1 MRKRNWNWAFCNW
14 NKEQRTKNKE
24 QGIEISIFNLFM
36 RRVVVTGMGAL
47 TPIGNN
53 LESYWSNLQNGVSGA
68 APITKFDTTKFK
80 TNFACELKNFDPKD
94 HFDVKEL
101 RKYDPFSQ
109 YALVAVDEAVKDSA
123 IDFDSLNKDRIG
135 VIWGSGNGGIQ
146 TFQDQM
152 KEYCEG
158 DGTPRF
164 TPFFIP
170 RILVDIASGI
180 ISIKY
185 GLRGV
190 NFCPVSACATS
201 NTAMIEAFNYIKW
214 GKAEMIITGGSE
226 AAINEA
232 AIGGFSSA
240 KALSTRN
247 DSPETASRP
256 FDVTRDGFVMG
267 EGAGAM
273 ILEEYEHAIKR
284 GAKIYAEV
292 VGGGMAA
299 DAYHLT
305 GTHPEGDGAVLGM
318 NEALREAEITAEKI
332 DYINMHATS
341 TPLGDNSELIAAKRV
356 FGERHA
362 LSISATKSMTGHLLG
377 AAGAIE
383 GIACVMALKDQ
394 LVPPTINT
402 TDIEP
407 DFKDL
412 FDFPMGKAKKK
423 DLTYAMSN
431 TFGFGG
437 HIASI
442 IFKKFEG

>member
-1 MRKRNWNWAFCNW
+1 
-14 NKEQRTKNKE
+14 
-24 QGIEISIFNLFM
+24 M
-36 RRVVVTGMGAL
+36 RRVVITGMGAL
-47 TPIGNN
+47 TPIGNDLNTYWTN
-53 LESYWSNLQNGVSGA
+53 LKNGVSGA
-68 APITKFDTTKFK
+68 AEITKFDSSKHK
-80 TNFACELKNFDPKD
+80 VHFACELKDFDAKNF
-94 HFDVKEL
+94 FDVKEL

-109 YALVAVDEAVKDSA
+109 YALIAVDEALKNGQIQLD
-123 IDFDSLNKDRIG
+123 DLNKDRIG

-201 NTAMIEAFNYIKW
+201 NTALIEAFNYIKW
-214 GKAEMIITGGSE
+214 DKADMIITGGSE
-226 AAINEA
+226 AAINES

-247 DSPETASRP
+247 GDPKTASRP

-267 EGAGAM
+267 EGAGALV
-273 ILEEYEHAIKR
+273 LEELEHALKR
-284 GAKIYAEV
+284 GATIFGEV

-318 NEALREAEITAEKI
+318 TEALREAGLQPTDI
-332 DYINMHATS
+332 DYVNMHATS
-341 TPLGDNSELIAAKRV
+341 TPQGDNSELIAAKRV
-356 FGERHA
+356 FGQHSS

-383 GIACVMALKDQ
+383 GIACVMALKEGI
-394 LVPPTINT
+394 VPPTINT
-402 TDIEP
+402 TEIEP
-407 DFKDL
+407 DFKDQ
-412 FDFPMGKAKKK
+412 FDFPLDKGKEK
-423 DLTYAMSN
+423 TMQYAMSN

-437 HIASI
+437 HIASV
-442 IFKKFEG
+442 IFKRYE

>member
-1 MRKRNWNWAFCNW
+1 M
-14 NKEQRTKNKE
+14 TK
-24 QGIEISIFNLFM
+24 
-36 RRVVVTGMGAL
+36 RVVITGLGAL

-53 LESYWSNLQNGVSGA
+53 VPDFWNNMKAGKSGA
-68 APITKFDTTKFK
+68 TPITKFDTTKFK
-80 TNFACELKNFDPKD
+80 TSFACEVKGYNPAD
-94 HFDVKEL
+94 HFDVKEI

-109 YALVAVDEAVKDSA
+109 YALVAVREAVADA
-123 IDFDSLNKDRIG
+123 GINFENLNRDRIG

-152 KEYCEG
+152 KEYCAG

-180 ISIKY
+180 ISMEY
-185 GLRGV
+185 GLRGI
-190 NFCPVSACATS
+190 NYCAVSACATS
-201 NTAMIEAFNYIKW
+201 NTAMIDAFNYIKW
-214 GKAEMIITGGSE
+214 GKANMIISGGSE

-240 KALSTRN
+240 QALSKRN
-247 DSPETASRP
+247 DSYETASRP

-267 EGAGAM
+267 EGAGAI
-273 ILEEYEHAIKR
+273 ILEEYEHAVAR

-318 NEALREAEITAEKI
+318 EEALRDAEISADQI

-341 TPLGDNSELIAAKRV
+341 TPQGDNSELIALRRV
-356 FGERHA
+356 FGERQS
-362 LSISATKSMTGHLLG
+362 LSVSGTKSMTGHLLG
-377 AAGAIE
+377 AAGAVEAISC
-383 GIACVMALKDQ
+383 ILAIQDSV
-394 LVPPTINT
+394 VPPTINT
-402 TDIEP
+402 TEIEP

-412 FDFPMGKAKKK
+412 FDFPLQKGKEKEI
-423 DLTYAMSN
+423 TYAMSN

-437 HIASI
+437 HIATV
-442 IFKKFEG
+442 IFKKFQ

>member
-1 MRKRNWNWAFCNW
+1 
-14 NKEQRTKNKE
+14 
-24 QGIEISIFNLFM
+24 M
-36 RRVVVTGMGAL
+36 RRVVITGIGAL

-53 LESYWSNLQNGVSGA
+53 LNDYWTNLKNGVSGA
-68 APITKFDTTKFK
+68 APITKFDTSKFK
-80 TNFACELKNFDPKD
+80 TTFACELKNFEPKD
-94 HFDVKEL
+94 HFDVKEI
-101 RKYDPFSQ
+101 RKYDSFSQ
-109 YALVAVDEAVKDSA
+109 YALVAVAEAVEHGK
-123 IDFDSLNKDRIG
+123 IDFDTLNKDRIG

-152 KEYCEG
+152 MEFCEG

-164 TPFFIP
+164 TPYFIP

-201 NTAMIEAFNYIKW
+201 NTALIEAFNYIKW
-214 GKAEMIITGGSE
+214 DKADMIISGGSE
-226 AAINEA
+226 AAINQS

-256 FDVTRDGFVMG
+256 FDINRDGFVMG

-273 ILEEYEHAIKR
+273 ILEEYEHAKRR
-284 GAKIYAEV
+284 GATIYGEV

-318 NEALREAEITAEKI
+318 VEAMREAGISPDQV

-341 TPLGDNSELIAAKRV
+341 TPQGDNSELKAAKRV
-356 FGERHA
+356 FGNHHS
-362 LSISATKSMTGHLLG
+362 LSVSATKSMTGHLLG

-383 GIACVMALKDQ
+383 GIACVMALSEG

-402 TDIEP
+402 TDMEP
-407 DFKDL
+407 DFKGL
-412 FDFPMGKAKKK
+412 FDFPMGKAKAKEM
-423 DLTYAMSN
+423 TYAMSN

-442 IFKKFEG
+442 IFKKFKD

>member
-1 MRKRNWNWAFCNW
+1 
-14 NKEQRTKNKE
+14 
-24 QGIEISIFNLFM
+24 M

-53 LESYWSNLQNGVSGA
+53 LDEFWNALKEGKSGA
-68 APITKFDTTKFK
+68 TPITKFDTEKFK
-80 TNFACELKNFDPKD
+80 AKFACELKGYNELD
-94 HFDVKEL
+94 HFDSKEV
-101 RKYDPFSQ
+101 RKYDKFSQ
-109 YALVAVDEAVKDSA
+109 YALVTVEEAITQA
-123 IDFDSLNKDRIG
+123 GINFETLNKDRIG

-152 KEYCEG
+152 KEYCVG

-164 TPFFIP
+164 TPYFIP

-201 NTAMIEAFNYIKW
+201 NTAIIEAFNYIKW
-214 GKAEMIITGGSE
+214 DKAEMIITGGSE

-232 AIGGFSSA
+232 SIGGFSSA

-256 FDVTRDGFVMG
+256 FDISRDGFVMG
-267 EGAGAM
+267 EGAGAL

-284 GAKIYAEV
+284 GATILCEI

-305 GTHPEGDGAVLGM
+305 GTHPEGAGAVLGM
-318 NEALREAEITAEKI
+318 NEALREAGISADKI
-332 DYINMHATS
+332 DYVNMHATS
-341 TPLGDNSELIAAKRV
+341 TPQGDISELIAARTV
-356 FGERHA
+356 FGTNSKV
-362 LSISATKSMTGHLLG
+362 SISATKSMTGHLLG

-383 GIACVMALKDQ
+383 AIACVKALQ
-394 LVPPTINT
+394 TGLIPPTINT
-402 TDIEP
+402 ETIEP
-407 DFKDL
+407 EFANL
-412 FDFPMGKAKKK
+412 FHFPMGKASAKEVN
-423 DLTYAMSN
+423 YAMSN

-437 HIASI
+437 HIASVI
-442 IFKKFEG
+442 MKKF

>member
-1 MRKRNWNWAFCNW
+1 MPSLTPFAIIK
-14 NKEQRTKNKE
+14 K
-24 QGIEISIFNLFM
+24 M
-36 RRVVVTGMGAL
+36 RRVVVTGLGAL
-47 TPIGNN
+47 TPIGNDVPTYWEN
-53 LESYWSNLQNGVSGA
+53 LKNGVSGA
-68 APITKFDTTKFK
+68 APITYFDTEKFK
-80 TNFACELKNFDPKD
+80 TKFACELKDFDVKD
-94 HFDVKEL
+94 HFHVKEI
-101 RKYDPFSQ
+101 RQYDKFSL
-109 YALVAVDEAVKDSA
+109 YALYAVDQAVKDA
-123 IDFDSLNKDRIG
+123 NIDFETVNKNRVG

-164 TPFFIP
+164 SPFFIP
-170 RILVDIASGI
+170 RILVDIAAGI

-201 NTAMIEAFNYIKW
+201 NTALIEAFNQIKW
-214 GKAEMIITGGSE
+214 DKADMIISGGSE

-232 AIGGFSSA
+232 SIGGFSSA

-247 DSPETASRP
+247 DDPATASRP

-267 EGAGAM
+267 EGAGAV
-273 ILEEYEHAIKR
+273 ILEEYEHAVKR
-284 GAKIYAEV
+284 GATIYAEV

-305 GTHPEGDGAVLGM
+305 GTHPEGEGAVLGM
-318 NEALREAEITAEKI
+318 QEAMREAGITADKI

-341 TPLGDNSELIAAKRV
+341 TPLGDTSELIAAERV
-356 FGERHA
+356 FGKNPN
-362 LSISATKSMTGHLLG
+362 LTISATKSMTGHLLG

-383 GIACVMALKDQ
+383 GIACILALKDGM
-394 LVPPTINT
+394 VPPTINT
-402 TDIEP
+402 TEIEP
-407 DFKDL
+407 EYKDNYH
-412 FDFPMGKAKKK
+412 FPMGKAVAK
-423 DLTYAMSN
+423 DVKYAMSN

-437 HIASI
+437 HIASVL
-442 IFKKFEG
+442 FKKFEE

>member
-1 MRKRNWNWAFCNW
+1 
-14 NKEQRTKNKE
+14 
-24 QGIEISIFNLFM
+24 M

-53 LESYWSNLQNGVSGA
+53 LETYWKNLTSGKSGA
-68 APITKFDTTKFK
+68 APITKFDTSKFK
-80 TNFACELKNFDPKD
+80 AQFACELKDFDLKE
-94 HFDVKEL
+94 HFHVKEI
-101 RKYDPFSQ
+101 RQYDPFSL
-109 YALVAVDEAVKDSA
+109 YALYAVEEALQNGE
-123 IDFDSLNKDRIG
+123 IDLEGLNKDRIG

-146 TFQDQM
+146 TFQDQVT
-152 KEYCEG
+152 EYNKG

-164 TPFFIP
+164 SPFFIP
-170 RILVDIASGI
+170 RILVDIAAGI

-201 NTAMIEAFNYIKW
+201 NTALIEAFNQIKW

-232 AIGGFSSA
+232 SMGGFASA

-247 DSPETASRP
+247 ETPETASRP

-267 EGAGAM
+267 EGAGALV
-273 ILEEYEHAIKR
+273 LEELEHALKR
-284 GAKIYAEV
+284 GAKIYGEV

-305 GTHPEGDGAVLGM
+305 GTHPEGEGAVLGM
-318 NEALREAEITAEKI
+318 FEALKEADISPDQI
-332 DYINMHATS
+332 DHINMHATS
-341 TPLGDNSELIAAKRV
+341 TPVGDISELKAVQRV
-356 FGERHA
+356 FGKRHD

-383 GIACVMALKDQ
+383 GIACIMALKEGK
-394 LVPPTINT
+394 VPPTINT
-402 TDIEP
+402 KDIEP
-407 DFKDL
+407 EYADSYNFPLNRAEIKD
-412 FDFPMGKAKKK
+412 ME
-423 DLTYAMSN
+423 YAMSN

-437 HIASI
+437 HIASV
-442 IFKKFEG
+442 IFKRYQEQ

>member
-1 MRKRNWNWAFCNW
+1 MN
-14 NKEQRTKNKE
+14 
-24 QGIEISIFNLFM
+24 

-47 TPIGNN
+47 TPIGNTLN
-53 LESYWSNLQNGVSGA
+53 EYWEALKAGKSGA
-68 APITKFDTTKFK
+68 ALITKFDTEKFK
-80 TNFACELKNFDPKD
+80 AKFACELKGFNSLD
-94 HFDVKEL
+94 HFDSKEV
-101 RKYDPFSQ
+101 RKYDLFSQ
-109 YALVAVDEAVKDSA
+109 YALVAVDEAVKHA
-123 IDFDSLNKDRIG
+123 EIDFEKLNKDRIG

-152 KEYCEG
+152 KEYIEG

-164 TPFFIP
+164 SPYFIP

-201 NTAMIEAFNYIKW
+201 NTAIIEAFNYIKW
-214 GKAEMIITGGSE
+214 NKADMIITGGSE

-232 AIGGFSSA
+232 AMGGFASA

-256 FDVTRDGFVMG
+256 FDVSRDGFVMG
-267 EGAGAM
+267 EGAGAL
-273 ILEEYEHAIKR
+273 ILEEYEHAINR
-284 GAKIYAEV
+284 GAKILGEI

-305 GTHPEGDGAVLGM
+305 GTHPEGAGAVLGM
-318 NEALREAEITAEKI
+318 NEALREAGITAAEI
-332 DYINMHATS
+332 DYVNMHATS
-341 TPLGDNSELIAAKRV
+341 TPLGDTSELIAAKTV
-356 FGERHA
+356 FGERKS
-362 LSISATKSMTGHLLG
+362 LTISATKSMTGHLLG

-383 GIACVMALKDQ
+383 AIACVKALETGWI
-394 LVPPTINT
+394 PPTINT
-402 TDIEP
+402 QNIEP
-407 DFKDL
+407 DFADS
-412 FDFPMGKAKKK
+412 FDFPLVKAVKK
-423 DLTYAMSN
+423 DIKYAMSN

-437 HIASI
+437 HIASVVM
-442 IFKKFEG
+442 KRH